1 MKRALSLASEVPM
14 YLKKFLARF
23 VGLTV
28 ANVVSAAKTRFAPCR
43 VNRSQNP
50 QFREV
55 LMYCIMKK
63 FVASIARLNPAG
75 SLSAAKMQPL
85 LLTFTLMVA
94 ALWVSPAAV
103 AAEKETVFD
112 PATGQTWTAPE
123 YGGTLTFGTKRY
135 PKSVDVW
142 YAGGWAPHLISGV
155 NEKLAFA
162 DWGLSREKTADFYV
176 VVTPAMTTGCL
187 AESWSQPDP
196 TTFIW
201 HIRQGVFWDNKAP
214 VNGRQFDA
222 YDVEWNYHRYL
233 GLGDFSEDGISPEVE
248 DITNGL
254 SIESVTATDKW
265 TVEVKL
271 ARPDADVL
279 GKMLHT
285 YTFMY
290 APEVVEKYGDAQ
302 DWRNA
307 VGTGPYRLTD
317 HVQDSSATWEKNP
330 DYWKNDEKFPENRL
344 PYTDKLV
351 SLAMPESTT
360 RLSAMRTGKID
371 MLTEAGDAYIL
382 NPDYVDA
389 LRRTNP
395 EIDVWTIY
403 VGVGDIYGFNQS
415 SELMQDVN
423 VRKALQM
430 SVDIETINTSF
441 YKGYGDTAPYG
452 LISQA
457 SKGWNWPYE
466 DWPEEVKAGYRYD
479 PEGAEALLDTAG
491 YPRGAD
497 GYRFK
502 VKLGSSERVETTY
515 GEILMSYFEAIGVES
530 EIEVIT
536 EAEGGVAA
544 RGPTMKWDLHNMLGY
559 SMFAPSKDIYCVS
572 NCADGHWPKTQDQ
585 RMHDIV
591 AAMKV
596 AATMEEWMS
605 LHREADEK
613 TVREHYAIIKPKSPK
628 FYVSQPWVEG
638 YFGESGM
645 QRASRNTFMARLWI
659 DSAMKKEMGH

>member
-1 MKRALSLASEVPM
+1 MVKS
-14 YLKKFLARF
+14 
-23 VGLTV
+23 
-28 ANVVSAAKTRFAPCR
+28 KTRKIQ
-43 VNRSQNP
+43 S
-50 QFREV
+50 
-55 LMYCIMKK
+55 
-63 FVASIARLNPAG
+63 
-75 SLSAAKMQPL
+75 L
-85 LLTFTLMVA
+85 LLTLILMLVA
-94 ALWVSPAAV
+94 FGVSSAV

-112 PATGQTWTAPE
+112 PATGQTWTAHE
-123 YGGTLTFGTKRY
+123 YGGTLTFGMKRY
-135 PKSVDVW
+135 PKSTDVW
-142 YAGGWAPHLISGV
+142 YAGGWAPVLISGV

-162 DWGLSREKTADFYV
+162 DWGLSREKTADFYHF
-176 VVTPAMTTGCL
+176 VTPAMTTGCL

-233 GLGDFSEDGISPEVE
+233 GLGEFSELGISPEVE

-254 SIESVTATDKW
+254 TYESVTATDKW

-271 ARPDADVL
+271 AKPDADVL

-285 YTFMY
+285 YLFVY
-290 APEVVEKYGDAQ
+290 APEVIEKYGDAQ

-307 VGTGPYRLTD
+307 VGTGPYRLTEY
-317 HVQDSSATWEKNP
+317 VQDSSATWEKNP
-330 DYWKNDEKFPENRL
+330 DYWKYDEKWPENRL
-344 PYTDKLV
+344 PYIDKLV
-351 SLAMPESTT
+351 SLAMPESAT
-360 RLSAMRTGKID
+360 RITAMRTGKID

-382 NPDYVDA
+382 SPDYVES
-389 LRRTNP
+389 LQKSNP
-395 EIDVWTIY
+395 EIEFWTIY
-403 VGVGDIYGFNQS
+403 SIVVDIFGFNQT

-430 SVDIETINTSF
+430 SVDNEAINNSF
-441 YKGYGDTAPYG
+441 FKGYGNTALYG
-452 LISQA
+452 TINQD
-457 SKGWNWPYE
+457 SKGWNWPVE
-466 DWPEEVKAGYRYD
+466 EWPDEVKQEYTYN
-479 PEGAEALLDTAG
+479 PERAEEILDAAG
-491 YPRGAD
+491 YPRRAD

-502 VKLGSSERVETTY
+502 VKLGSAEKFETTY
-515 GEILMSYFEAIGVES
+515 AEILVSYFDAIGVDS
-530 EIEVIT
+530 EIEVVT
-536 EAEGGVAA
+536 AADKGAA
-544 RGPTMKWDLHNMLGY
+544 RSGPTMKWDLHNFGY
-559 SMFAPSKDIYCVS
+559 YSWFAPNKDIYCLS

-596 AATMEEWMS
+596 AATMEESMS

-613 TVREHYAIIKPKSPK
+613 TVRDHYAILKPQSPK

-659 DSAMKKEMGH
+659 DSALKEEMGH

>member
-1 MKRALSLASEVPM
+1 MIAKNLFAP
-14 YLKKFLARF
+14 F

-55 LMYCIMKK
+55 LMYCIIKK

-75 SLSAAKMQPL
+75 SLSAVQKLVLAKAGMPPL

-112 PATGQTWTAPE
+112 PATGQTWTAHE

-135 PKSVDVW
+135 PKSADVW
-142 YAGGWAPHLISGV
+142 YAGGWAPHFISGV

-162 DWGLSREKTADFYV
+162 DWGLSRDKTADFYIV
-176 VVTPAMTTGCL
+176 VSPEMTTGCL

-201 HIRQGVFWDNKAP
+201 HIRQGVFWDNKEP

-233 GLGDFSEDGISPEVE
+233 GLGDFSELGISPEVE

-254 SIESVTATDKW
+254 SYESVTATDKW
-265 TVEVKL
+265 TVVVKL

-290 APEVVEKYGDAQ
+290 APEVIEKYGDAQ

-330 DYWKNDEKFPENRL
+330 DYWKYDEKWPENRL
-344 PYTDKLV
+344 PYIDKLV
-351 SLAMPESTT
+351 SLSMPESAT
-360 RLSAMRTGKID
+360 RTSAMRTGKID
-371 MLTEAGDAYIL
+371 MLTETGDAYIL
-382 NPDYVDA
+382 NPDYIDA
-389 LRRTNP
+389 LQRTNP
-395 EIDVWTIY
+395 EIDVFPIY
-403 VGVGDIYGFNQS
+403 VGVSDIYGFNQS

-466 DWPEEVKAGYRYD
+466 DWPEEVKQEYTYN
-479 PEGAEALLDTAG
+479 PERAEELLDAAG

-502 VKLGSSERVETTY
+502 VKLASSERVETTY
-515 GEILMSYFEAIGVES
+515 GEILMSYFDAIGVDS
-530 EIEVIT
+530 EIEVVT
-536 EAEGGVAA
+536 EAEAGAAA
-544 RGPTMKWDLHNMLGY
+544 RGPTMKWDIHNLVGY
-559 SMFAPSKDIYCVS
+559 SMFAPSKDIYCLS

-596 AATMEEWMS
+596 SATMEEWMS

-638 YFGESGM
+638 YFGEAGM

-659 DSAMKKEMGH
+659 DSALKKEMGH